1 MNEWT
6 NAHFVHQRRGEDL
19 IREVE
24 AWRLMK
30 VLRIRRRESARRRK
44 DKRSHGSEV
53 RNVAAGREQVR
64 GNHVEPARCR
74 SGGPA

>member
-6 NAHFVHQRRGEDL
+6 NPHFVHQRREDL

-24 AWRLMK
+24 ARRLM
-30 VLRIRRRESARRRK
+30 RSTFIRRRESARRRK

-53 RNVAAGREQVR
+53 RNVAAGREQAQ
-64 GNHVEPARCR
+64 GHHVEPARSR
-74 SGGPA
+74 FGGLA

>member
-6 NAHFVHQRRGEDL
+6 NPHFVHQRREDL

-24 AWRLMK
+24 TLRLMK

-53 RNVAAGREQVR
+53 RNVAAGREQAR
-64 GNHVEPARCR
+64 GHHVEPARSR
-74 SGGPA
+74 FGGLA